1 MDSGA
6 AGDAVYLIQ
15 QLQLNTEKLLEN
27 VGDKHEPQIVLLCGM
42 TIGQKPV
49 CNCTCE
55 VRGGENQHFKPG
67 HLEALHLACHGSQ
80 QCQGMF
86 HGEILKQ

>member
-27 VGDKHEPQIVLLCGM
+27 SGDKPWPQIILLCGM

-49 CNCTCE
+49 SNCTCE
-55 VRGGENQHFKPG
+55 VRGGENQHFK

-80 QCQGMF
+80 
-86 HGEILKQ
+86 